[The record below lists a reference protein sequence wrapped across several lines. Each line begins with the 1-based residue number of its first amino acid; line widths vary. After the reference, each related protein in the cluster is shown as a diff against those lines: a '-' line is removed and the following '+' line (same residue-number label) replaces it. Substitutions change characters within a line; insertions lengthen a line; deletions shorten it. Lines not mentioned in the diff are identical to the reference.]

1 MGTVTQIGQIGLSR
15 ASAKEILKELAEDS
29 SNVHFVKHALDR
41 MEEREIDT
49 VQVLRIIGRGSII
62 EEPTEEIRGDWK
74 CTLQGLSTGQRLT
87 VCVAIR
93 RSSRSVFIVTVY

>member
-15 ASAKEILKELAEDS
+15 ARAKEILKELAEDS
-29 SNVHFVKHALDR
+29 SNVHFGRHALDR

-49 VQVLRIIGRGSII
+49 VQVLRIIERGSII
-62 EEPTEEIRGDWK
+62 EGPTKDIRGDWECK
-74 CTLQGLSTGQRLT
+74 LHGLSAGQRLT

-93 RSSRSVFIVTVY
+93 RSGRSVIIVTVY